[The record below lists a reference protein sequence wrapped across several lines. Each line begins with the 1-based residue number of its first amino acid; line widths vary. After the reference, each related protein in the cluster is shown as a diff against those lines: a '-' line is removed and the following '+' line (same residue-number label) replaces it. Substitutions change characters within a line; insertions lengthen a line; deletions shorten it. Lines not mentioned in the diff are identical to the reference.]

1 MAYTLKTENNKAT
14 FTLTID
20 LETVERGMQ
29 HAAEHLSKDT
39 KIPGFRPGKA
49 PYDIVKQRFGEMA
62 LLEAAAEDLIRAEFM
77 QAMMAEN
84 LEVVGQPYFDA
95 EKLAPGNPIVVKAE
109 VALAP
114 KVKKLADWKKL
125 SVKAE
130 STEPKKETIER
141 AKKDLTM
148 MQTKEMRA
156 KSDTKLKK
164 GDKAVVDLTMKEG
177 GVVLEGGEG
186 QSHGIYTNEPHY
198 IEGFVEKIIGAKE
211 GEEKKFSLSF
221 PEDHYQK
228 HLAGKDIDFEVT
240 VKEIFHLETPE
251 LDDDFAKKLG
261 LKDAADLEEKLKA
274 NLVMEAETEERKR
287 QEQEVIEAIIA
298 KSTFEE
304 VPDLLV
310 NQEIERM
317 IQELEQQVKQQGREL
332 DEYLKSI
339 GKSLAELK
347 IDFTANALKRIQASM
362 VLKAISEDEKVA
374 VDEKEIDAE
383 LDRQAE
389 TYGEEAKK
397 MIYSPEYRAR
407 IEAQMKQ
414 KAIIDLLLDTIVK

>member
-1 MAYTLKTENNKAT
+1 MAYTLKTEKNKAT

-20 LETVERGMQ
+20 LETVERGMKQ
-29 HAAEHLSKDT
+29 AAEHLAKDS

-49 PYDIVKQRFGEMA
+49 PYDVVKQRFGEMA

-77 QAMMAEN
+77 NAMIAED
-84 LEVVGQPYFDA
+84 LEVVGQPYFNA
-95 EKLAPGNPIVVKAE
+95 EKLAPGNPIIVTAE

-114 KVKKLADWKKL
+114 KVKKLADWKRL

-141 AKKDLTM
+141 AKKDLAM
-148 MQTKEMRA
+148 MQTKEVRA
-156 KSDTKLKK
+156 KSGTKLKK
-164 GDKAVVDLTMKEG
+164 GDKAVVDLTMKKD

-198 IEGFVEKIIGAKE
+198 IEGFVEKIVGSIE
-211 GEEKKFSLSF
+211 GEEKKFTLSF

-240 VKEIFHLETPE
+240 VKEIFHLEMPE

-274 NLVMEAETEERKR
+274 NLIMEAETEERKR
-287 QEQEVIEAIIA
+287 QEQEVIEAIIK
-298 KSTFEE
+298 KSAFEE

-317 IQELEQQVKQQGREL
+317 IQELEQQVKGQGREL

-347 IDFTANALKRIQASM
+347 MDFTPNALKRIQASM
-362 VLKAISEDEKVA
+362 VLKAISDEEKVE
-374 VDEKEIDAE
+374 VDDKDIDAE

-389 TYGEEAKK
+389 MYGEEAKK